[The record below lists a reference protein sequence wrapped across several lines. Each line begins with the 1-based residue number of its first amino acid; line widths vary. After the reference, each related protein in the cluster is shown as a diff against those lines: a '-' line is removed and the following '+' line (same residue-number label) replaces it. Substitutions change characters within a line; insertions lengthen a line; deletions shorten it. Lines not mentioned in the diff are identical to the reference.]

1 MGIINKSIIIVMV
14 LATYCVM
21 FAPVNAMEYGVDRP
35 GGDYKDFKIKNTP
48 IKNAPNYCRSACMGE
63 PACKAWT
70 FVRPGYQ
77 GPTAR
82 CWLKNTVPA
91 PKKDPCC
98 VSGVKQV
105 TSIEYGID
113 RPGMDYKNFNIN
125 NDPLICQNSCITE
138 ANCRAW
144 TFVRPG
150 YHGPSARCW
159 LKNAVPT
166 AKKASCCVS
175 GVKK

>member
-1 MGIINKSIIIVMV
+1 MGTFKKSIIVVTV

-21 FAPVNAMEYGVDRP
+21 LAPVNAMEYGIDRP
-35 GGDYKDFKIKNTP
+35 GGDYKNFNLETSD
-48 IKNAPNYCRSACMGE
+48 PNHCRSACMGE
-63 PACKAWT
+63 AGCKAWT
-70 FVRPGYQ
+70 FVRPGHQ

-82 CWLKNTVPA
+82 CWLKNTVPVSKNA
-91 PKKDPCC
+91 PCC

-105 TSIEYGID
+105 TSTIEYGID
-113 RPGMDYKNFNIN
+113 RPGMDYNNFNIK
-125 NDPLICQNSCITE
+125 NDPLICQNRCIAE

-150 YHGPSARCW
+150 HQGPKARCW
-159 LKNAVPT
+159 LKTTVPAAKNAP
-166 AKKASCCVS
+166 CCVS